1 MYQQSATLD
10 KERAVTTYAPLVKR
24 IAYHMMARL
33 PASVQVDD
41 LIQVGLLGLMD
52 AVSNYDG
59 AQGGQFE
66 AYASQRIRG
75 AMLDELR
82 QADWLPRTVRK
93 NARQIETAISKLEQR
108 LGRQPSEQQIANE
121 LGMELSQ
128 YQEMLQSARGSQLL
142 YYEDFHGA
150 EDNDFF
156 DQYRSDKQ
164 SNPVDMLA
172 DERFRAI
179 LVDAIKALPERERTV
194 MGLYYEQD
202 LNLKEIGA
210 VMGVT
215 ESRIS
220 QLHSQAVARLRAK
233 LKVWSD

>member
-1 MYQQSATLD
+1 MNMPQQSATIE
-10 KERAVTTYAPLVKR
+10 KERAVATYAPLVKR

-41 LIQVGLLGLMD
+41 LIQVGLIGLMD
-52 AVSNYDG
+52 AVANSDG
-59 AQGGQFE
+59 ARGAQFI

-82 QADWLPRTVRK
+82 HADWLPRTVRK
-93 NARQIETAISKLEQR
+93 NARQIEAAISKLEQR
-108 LGRQPSEQQIANE
+108 LGCQPSEQQIANE
-121 LGMELSQ
+121 LGIELPQ
-128 YQEMLQSARGSQLL
+128 YQEMLQTARGSQIM

-156 DQYRSDKQ
+156 DQHTSEKQ
-164 SNPVDMLA
+164 SNPMELLA
-172 DERFRAI
+172 DERFRAV
-179 LVDAIKALPERERTV
+179 LVEALKALPERERTV
-194 MGLYYEQD
+194 MALYYEQD

-220 QLHSQAVARLRAK
+220 QLHSQAVARLRVK
-233 LKVWSD
+233 FKD